1 MQRALA
7 VNIRSSS
14 VLPFQSAMSNIT
26 LPMELMLRATLPTR
40 SEQLLN
46 NLRFLP
52 RELHPQSVNGLRSL
66 GFDANL
72 CADLNSFKADRNV
85 DTPLILALFINEFF
99 KAAGSDYAAS
109 QSIAKYLRRRAR
121 KIDVEPFGQ
130 EVAEIVKKHFKELRS
145 AAIGP
150 FIRDVEPYRVVQ
162 LYLLTGQNSEELRMS
177 SSNFS
182 EKKPA
187 ASDLKR
193 RACCCGYCS
202 FEVGFEMSSLFCYRY

>member
-1 MQRALA
+1 
-7 VNIRSSS
+7 
-14 VLPFQSAMSNIT
+14 MSNIT

-130 EVAEIVKKHFKELRS
+130 
-145 AAIGP
+145 
-150 FIRDVEPYRVVQ
+150 
-162 LYLLTGQNSEELRMS
+162 
-177 SSNFS
+177 
-182 EKKPA
+182 
-187 ASDLKR
+187 
-193 RACCCGYCS
+193 
-202 FEVGFEMSSLFCYRY
+202 

>member
-1 MQRALA
+1 
-7 VNIRSSS
+7 
-14 VLPFQSAMSNIT
+14 MSNIT

-130 EVAEIVKKHFKELRS
+130 EVAEIVKKHCKELRS
-145 AAIGP
+145 ADHRPLHQGRRAIP
-150 FIRDVEPYRVVQ
+150 RRAA
-162 LYLLTGQNSEELRMS
+162 LLTGENSEELRL
-177 SSNFS
+177 NN
-182 EKKPA
+182 
-187 ASDLKR
+187 LTT
-193 RACCCGYCS
+193 
-202 FEVGFEMSSLFCYRY
+202 EVGGFRYSRGFSPRGCPDLLSLRPRNPC

>member
-1 MQRALA
+1 
-7 VNIRSSS
+7 
-14 VLPFQSAMSNIT
+14 MSNIT

-121 KIDVEPFGQ
+121 KIDVEPLRPGGRRDR
-130 EVAEIVKKHFKELRS
+130 EEHCKELRS
-145 AAIGP
+145 AAHRP
-150 FIRDVEPYRVVQ
+150 LHRDAEPYRVVQ
-162 LYLLTGQNSEELRMS
+162 LY
-177 SSNFS
+177 
-182 EKKPA
+182 
-187 ASDLKR
+187 
-193 RACCCGYCS
+193 
-202 FEVGFEMSSLFCYRY
+202 

>member
-1 MQRALA
+1 MSFGELPHTRIQGEASRCSAPSPSTF
-7 VNIRSSS
+7 VRVPYFRFSPPCQTSRFPWSSCS
-14 VLPFQSAMSNIT
+14 
-26 LPMELMLRATLPTR
+26 RATLPTR

-121 KIDVEPFGQ
+121 KIDVEPS
-130 EVAEIVKKHFKELRS
+130 ARRS
-145 AAIGP
+145 Q
-150 FIRDVEPYRVVQ
+150 R
-162 LYLLTGQNSEELRMS
+162 S
-177 SSNFS
+177 
-182 EKKPA
+182 
-187 ASDLKR
+187 
-193 RACCCGYCS
+193 
-202 FEVGFEMSSLFCYRY
+202 

>member
-1 MQRALA
+1 
-7 VNIRSSS
+7 
-14 VLPFQSAMSNIT
+14 MSNIT

-109 QSIAKYLRRRAR
+109 KSIAKYLRRRAR

-130 EVAEIVKKHFKELRS
+130 EVAEIVKKHCKELRS

-150 FIRDVEPYRVVQ
+150 FIRDAEPYRVVQ
-162 LYLLTGQNSEELRMS
+162 LY
-177 SSNFS
+177 
-182 EKKPA
+182 
-187 ASDLKR
+187 
-193 RACCCGYCS
+193 
-202 FEVGFEMSSLFCYRY
+202 

>member
-1 MQRALA
+1 
-7 VNIRSSS
+7 
-14 VLPFQSAMSNIT
+14 MSNIT

-46 NLRFLP
+46 NLRFLT

-72 CADLNSFKADRNV
+72 CADLN
-85 DTPLILALFINEFF
+85 
-99 KAAGSDYAAS
+99 AAGSDYAAS

-130 EVAEIVKKHFKELRS
+130 EVAEIVKKHCKELRS

-150 FIRDVEPYRVVQ
+150 FIRDAEPYRVVQ
-162 LYLLTGQNSEELRMS
+162 LY
-177 SSNFS
+177 
-182 EKKPA
+182 
-187 ASDLKR
+187 
-193 RACCCGYCS
+193 
-202 FEVGFEMSSLFCYRY
+202 